1 MTSGAAEK
9 ILQVGEEAMT
19 EARRLWGVTTLL
31 DAGLK
36 KEALIGWAAKMT
48 AFRAYDDFDML
59 SVYVKKEDR
68 AGALKW
74 LTGARFDKSGKAK
87 ARGTKVH
94 KIIEA
99 YAYGQQPDFDPEFA
113 PYDTQIRKFLADY
126 APVFQAAEAPVYNLT
141 FGYAGTM
148 DLILDIDGVRCIV
161 DAKTTDKDPD
171 DPEVRSLPPYPEVAL
186 QLCAYARAEI
196 IGTSPAAMRYF
207 NRRRYYIYDP
217 ALTYEPMIPV
227 QGALALVVAPTFYR
241 LVPFAIDDEVWA
253 MWGYVRELARWDLEV
268 ARRVQGPDITP
279 PIEGMED

>member
-1 MTSGAAEK
+1 MTEDTRAK
-9 ILQVGEEAMT
+9 ILAAGEEAKDD
-19 EARRLWGVTTLL
+19 ARRLWGVTTLL

-48 AFRAYDDFDML
+48 AFRAYDDLAILQAFAARG
-59 SVYVKKEDR
+59 DR

-87 ARGTKVH
+87 DRGTKVH

-99 YAYGQQPDFDPEFA
+99 YAYGQQPKFDEEFR
-113 PYDTQIRKFLADY
+113 PYDLQIRKFLAEY
-126 APVFQAAEAPVYNLT
+126 EPIFQAAEAPVYNLT
-141 FGYAGTM
+141 YGYAGTM

-171 DPEVRSLPPYPEVAL
+171 DPDVRSLPPYPEVAL
-186 QLCAYARAEI
+186 QLCAYARAEL
-196 IGTSPAAMRYF
+196 IGTSPASMRYF
-207 NRRRYYIYDP
+207 NKRRYYMYDP

-227 QGALALVVAPTFYR
+227 EGALALVVAPTFYR

-268 ARRVQGPDITP
+268 KRRVQGPDITP
-279 PIEGMED
+279 PIEMED